1 MRANRLELYLGDD
14 RTRSDYPVKRQGVS
28 MTQPEGPHSKKI
40 KVLIAD
46 DVQETR
52 RNTRLML
59 ATIDDLEVVAIASNG
74 LQAVEL
80 AREHHPDIVFLD
92 INMPEMDG
100 LTAYR
105 EILKLRPDTGC
116 VIISAEKDATTLQNA
131 MSIGVQEY
139 LIKPFTVEELE
150 TAVAR
155 VRERIGQT
163 RIKLAQTAQ
172 LQKQREAYLVQ
183 LAVEYAKSRRTD
195 DKAMEV
201 FEQLAENPKC
211 EMRWIQNLAMIYI
224 VRQKW
229 SRLKILAEMIEK
241 RSR

>member
-1 MRANRLELYLGDD
+1 M
-14 RTRSDYPVKRQGVS
+14 
-28 MTQPEGPHSKKI
+28 
-40 KVLIAD
+40 LIAD

-59 ATIDDLEVVAIASNG
+59 ATLDDLEVVAIASNG
-74 LQAVEL
+74 KQAVQL
-80 AREHHPDIVFLD
+80 AKEHQPDIALLD

-105 EILKLRPDTGC
+105 EILKMRPDTGC
-116 VIISAEKDATTLQNA
+116 VIISAEKDPTTLRAA

-139 LIKPFTVEELE
+139 LIKPFTVDELE
-150 TAVAR
+150 SAINR
-155 VRERIGQT
+155 VRERIWQM
-163 RIKLAQTAQ
+163 RAKLAQTAQ
-172 LQKQREAYLVQ
+172 LQRQREAYLLQ

-195 DKAMEV
+195 DKAIEV

-211 EMRWIQNLAMIYI
+211 EMRWLQNLAMIYV

-229 SRLKILAEMIEK
+229 DRLKVLAEKIEK
-241 RSR
+241 RIK